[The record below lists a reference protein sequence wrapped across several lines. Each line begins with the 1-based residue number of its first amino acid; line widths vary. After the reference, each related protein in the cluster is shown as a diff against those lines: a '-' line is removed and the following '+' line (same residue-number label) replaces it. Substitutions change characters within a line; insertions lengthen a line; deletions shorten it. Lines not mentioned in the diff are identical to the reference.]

1 MKWLKKW
8 SYLIL
13 LVGMGIIYL
22 TRVDGWQVYAE
33 PLWEVK
39 SWYDRQKG
47 KDVLPADG
55 SVLGDAETGQDVGEP
70 EGTVSPDSGSGNSVE
85 KDAEGG
91 LVTEGEDG
99 IQGTVSGSGNEA
111 PPPDGETGES
121 GSAQPPDGGQSQ
133 EPGEEGQN
141 PPEANPPEGGAEDN
155 PPGEAAYMTVEDDY
169 FADAVFIGDSRT
181 MGLFEYGG

>member
-91 LVTEGEDG
+91 LV
-99 IQGTVSGSGNEA
+99 
-111 PPPDGETGES
+111 
-121 GSAQPPDGGQSQ
+121 SA
-133 EPGEEGQN
+133 
-141 PPEANPPEGGAEDN
+141 A
-155 PPGEAAYMTVEDDY
+155 
-169 FADAVFIGDSRT
+169 
-181 MGLFEYGG
+181 